1 MFSSDPTREK
11 KNPQQQFKELLT
23 TGLEFLKDLLPET
36 ESQEELTKKH
46 RAEIV
51 EMIADYFVPHL
62 GDDARKA
69 ERIAPTLIAAL
80 LNFEPLTDS
89 ALTPWLESLRKQVIK
104 VELVYEIKGN
114 RYNASAKIH
123 WFDDVGVEGAKP
135 KLKAVTVTKSF
146 EDVDL
151 PDDFR
156 AQIQSAHARRER
168 LSYPLYSSTPSTPT
182 QTQTKEG

>member
-1 MFSSDPTREK
+1 MFPNDPKREK
-11 KNPQQQFKELLT
+11 KNPQQQLKEMVTAGWELFKD
-23 TGLEFLKDLLPET
+23 FLPDI

-89 ALTPWLESLRKQVIK
+89 ALTPWLEGLRRQVIK
-104 VELVYEIKGN
+104 VELIYEIKGN

-123 WFDDVGVEGAKP
+123 WLDDVDVEGAKP

-156 AQIQSAHARRER
+156 AQIQSTHARRER
-168 LSYPLYSSTPSTPT
+168 LSYPLYSSTPSHNLT
-182 QTQTKEG
+182 QAKEG